1 MRRIVSFLKSKLVR
15 APTPMP
21 AVSPVELRAAF
32 RKRYAHF
39 RSLLTANNNA
49 LQAMADLEQIFYG
62 GESYRMAVIRSKI
75 TTILV
80 NVYKMV
86 HDLIAM
92 GDGKYQELIPVFERI
107 SDALEVIVQHK
118 PEHQPGPMIIS
129 LAECGQEQRALVGDK
144 MAHLGIMSR
153 LDGFSVPRGFVVTAA
168 ATRYFLADL
177 LDEINRRLQVL
188 ESDDLD
194 GLYRTCA
201 ALREMIMAAPLPG
214 DLQELLQV
222 HYFRLE
228 KITHP
233 GCRVALR
240 SSALGEDSRG
250 ISFAG
255 LYNTMLGADRSNL
268 VSGYKEVIAGKY
280 GARAIAYRRRRGYR
294 HEDIEMCV
302 GCMEM
307 IDARFGGVI
316 YTRDPTNRDLDV
328 LHVIVTSGLGK
339 GVVDGTGDTELIR
352 VQRRP
357 PHATVDG
364 GAPALSRS
372 SAEEAAPLLTDA
384 VLQHLASAALKI
396 EAAFGE
402 PQDIEWAIDHHDRLV
417 ILQSRPVQIDEEQ
430 IESLTVEPLSELE
443 NEEPPLLH
451 GGVCASRG
459 SCCGE
464 VCRID
469 SEDAIGS
476 FRKGAILVV
485 AHPLPEWAPL
495 LNQASGIIAETGSEA
510 GHLATVSREFGI
522 PALFGVTGAMT
533 HLEDGLVVTLQAD
546 SRAVYRGR
554 RDDLLRKTPA
564 AKDPMAGSPV
574 QRLLA
579 EAMQLITPLNLTD
592 PDAAQFKPSWCE
604 TLHDITRFCHEKSVT
619 AMFSFGRTHHFDE
632 GRAKRLVGEVPL
644 EWWVV
649 DLADGVRPGLDDDA
663 KTIRVDDI
671 VSIPM
676 LAIWRGLSAFP
687 WQGPPPVSARG
698 FGSII
703 FQSTMRPELDPSVAS
718 QLTVKNYFLIS
729 KNFCHLSVRLGYHY
743 ALIEAY
749 LSDLLTESYVTFRF
763 KGGAADMGRKT
774 LRVQLLAETLEHYG
788 FRIELHADALLARL
802 KKRPADYLEQRL
814 QILGYLI
821 LHSRQLDMIM
831 DQVGSFERYRGK
843 FYSEIDSLFIEAP
856 LHVTEEH

>member
-15 APTPMP
+15 APAPPP
-21 AVSPVELRAAF
+21 AVPPEGGLRAAF

-39 RSLLTANNNA
+39 RSLLTANNNT
-49 LQAMADLEQIFYG
+49 LQAMADLEQVFYSG
-62 GESYRMAVIRSKI
+62 QSYRMAVIRSKI

-86 HDLIAM
+86 RDLIAM

-107 SDALEVIVQHK
+107 SSELELIVDRK
-118 PEHQPGPMIIS
+118 PEYQSGPMIVP
-129 LAECGQEQRALVGDK
+129 LAECNSEQHHLVGDK
-144 MAHLGIMSR
+144 MARLGMISR
-153 LDGFSVPRGFVVTAA
+153 LEGISVPQGFVVSAT
-168 ATRYFLADL
+168 ATRYFLADH

-201 ALREMIMAAPLPG
+201 ELGEMITTAPLPG

-222 HYFRLE
+222 HYSRLE
-228 KITHP
+228 KISQP

-255 LYNTMLGADRSNL
+255 LYNTMLDADRSTL

-302 GCMEM
+302 GCMVM
-307 IDARFGGVI
+307 IDARVGGVI
-316 YTRDPTNRDLDV
+316 YTRDPANRDGDV

-339 GVVDGTGDTELIR
+339 GVVDGTGDSELIR
-352 VQRRP
+352 VQRRF
-357 PHATVDG
+357 PHVSTDNSA
-364 GAPALSRS
+364 APSLGSSAAAASLVTEELLSRL
-372 SAEEAAPLLTDA
+372 AE
-384 VLQHLASAALKI
+384 AALKI
-396 EAAFGE
+396 EAVFGE
-402 PQDIEWAIDHHDRLV
+402 PQDIEWALDHTDKLY
-417 ILQSRPVQIDEEQ
+417 ILQSRPLQIDDYE
-430 IESLTVEPLSELE
+430 TGAVPVEPAAGADPG
-443 NEEPPLLH
+443 EPPLIR

-459 SCCGE
+459 ACCGE
-464 VCRID
+464 ICRVE
-469 SEDAIGS
+469 SEQDLGAVA
-476 FRKGAILVV
+476 KGAIVV
-485 AHPLPEWAPL
+485 VSHPLPEWAPL
-495 LNQASGIIAETGSEA
+495 LNQVVGIIAETGSEA

-522 PALFGVTGAMT
+522 PALFGVDGAMSLLT
-533 HLEDGLVVTLQAD
+533 DGLQITLHAD
-546 SRAVYRGR
+546 GRAVYRGR
-554 RDDLLRKTPA
+554 RDGLLVAQPV

-592 PDAAQFKPSWCE
+592 PDAARFKPSWCE
-604 TLHDITRFCHEKSVT
+604 TVHDITRFCHEKSVT

-649 DLADGVRPGLDDDA
+649 DLADGLRPGIDDDA
-663 KTIRVDDI
+663 KTLRIEDV
-671 VSIPM
+671 VSVPM
-676 LAIWRGLSAFP
+676 QAIWHGLVAYP

-703 FQSTMRPELDPSVAS
+703 FQSTMRPEIDPSVAS
-718 QLTVKNYFLIS
+718 RLTVKNYFLVS
-729 KNFCHLSVRLGYHY
+729 KHFCHLSVRLGYHY

-788 FRIELHADALLARL
+788 FRVELQADALLARL
-802 KKRPADYLEQRL
+802 KKRPADYLETRL
-814 QILGYLI
+814 QVLGYLI

-831 DQVGSFERYRGK
+831 DQVGSLERYRDK
-843 FYSEIDSLFIEAP
+843 FFAEIDSMFAEAP
-856 LHVTEEH
+856 LHALEEH

>member
-1 MRRIVSFLKSKLVR
+1 MRRLFSFLKSRL
-15 APTPMP
+15 APA
-21 AVSPVELRAAF
+21 AVPVLPPEQLRAAF
-32 RKRYAHF
+32 RKRYSRF

-62 GESYRMAVIRSKI
+62 GHSYRMAVIRSKI

-86 HDLIAM
+86 RDLIAM
-92 GDGKYQELIPVFERI
+92 GDGKYLELIPVFEKI
-107 SDALEVIVQHK
+107 SGALESIVQRK
-118 PEHQPGPMIIS
+118 PEHQPGPMIIP

-144 MAHLGIMSR
+144 MAHLGMMSR

-168 ATRYFLADL
+168 ATRYFLADH

-222 HYFRLE
+222 HYSRLE
-228 KITHP
+228 KATHP

-255 LYNTMLGADRSNL
+255 LYNTMLDADRSNL

-316 YTRDPTNRDLDV
+316 YTRDPTSRDLDV

-352 VQRRP
+352 LQRRS
-357 PHATVDG
+357 PHLTVDN
-364 GAPALSRS
+364 GAATLSS
-372 SAEEAAPLLTDA
+372 AAPLLVDD
-384 VLQHLASAALKI
+384 VLRRLAAAALKI

-402 PQDIEWAIDHHDRLV
+402 PQDIEWAIDHHDTLY

-430 IESLTVEPLSELE
+430 TEPQPVESLADSKGS
-443 NEEPPLLH
+443 EPPLLH

-459 SCCGE
+459 TCCGD
-464 VCRID
+464 VCRVE

-476 FRKGAILVV
+476 FVKGAILVV

-495 LNQASGIIAETGSEA
+495 LNQAAGIIAETGSEA

-522 PALFGVTGAMT
+522 PALFGLAGAMAL
-533 HLEDGLVVTLQAD
+533 LEDGLLVTLQAE

-554 RDDLLRKTPA
+554 REDLLKEQKA

-579 EAMQLITPLNLTD
+579 EAMKLITPLNLTD

-619 AMFSFGRTHHFDE
+619 AMFSFGQTHHFDE

-649 DLADGVRPGLDDDA
+649 DLADGVHPGIDDDA
-663 KTIRVDDI
+663 KTIGVDDI
-671 VSIPM
+671 VSVPM

-703 FQSTMRPELDPSVAS
+703 FQSTMRPEIDPSVAS
-718 QLTVKNYFLIS
+718 RLTVKNYFLIS

-763 KGGAADMGRKT
+763 KGGAADLGRKT

-814 QILGYLI
+814 QILGYLV

-831 DQVGSFERYRGK
+831 DQVGSFERYREK

-856 LHVTEEH
+856 LQVTEEH